1 MMNKVFAA
9 VALLVSF
16 NVMASQDA
24 PDDLYAMQCID
35 GTCYY
40 ATGKQVPEN
49 VLKKFE
55 KDMAA
60 EMAKIEQE
68 QGEQASD

>member
-1 MMNKVFAA
+1 MMNKLLGI

-24 PDDLYAMQCID
+24 PDDLYAMQCVD

-40 ATGKQVPEN
+40 ATGKQIPEN

-55 KDMAA
+55 QEMAA

-68 QGEQASD
+68 QGEQSSE